1 MLRERRD
8 GGARFPF
15 VLDAY
20 AFAAARVT
28 SRDADFFTE
37 AGGSPIIAQRP
48 RGGRV
53 QNTSRRSSIAKRTAW
68 VNQPTGAYV
77 R

>member
-1 MLRERRD
+1 VLRERRD

-15 VLDAY
+15 VLDAD

-37 AGGSPIIAQRP
+37 AGLSDHRP
-48 RGGRV
+48 AATRWGRPEYV
-53 QNTSRRSSIAKRTAW
+53 ATEIHRETHRVGESAL
-68 VNQPTGAYV
+68 GAYV